1 MLDFLSTTKTSGD
14 DVDDAR
20 DIDEARHMQ
29 ATATAE
35 QHNNFDKP
43 EKVTLNFMSLTSF
56 ENYKFIV
63 SSLRCINTKETHY
76 ILRFINYYQVF
87 VALKS

>member
-1 MLDFLSTTKTSGD
+1 MSESDDDTRTLASKNPTPMLDFLSTTKTSGD

-20 DIDEARHMQ
+20 DIDEARHMH

-43 EKVTLNFMSLTSF
+43 EKVTLNFMSLM
-56 ENYKFIV
+56 NI
-63 SSLRCINTKETHY
+63 
-76 ILRFINYYQVF
+76 
-87 VALKS
+87 

>member
-1 MLDFLSTTKTSGD
+1 MFHFVILKIFQFFNCHKIVKNFNIIFNLLS
-14 DVDDAR
+14 
-20 DIDEARHMQ
+20 
-29 ATATAE
+29 
-35 QHNNFDKP
+35 FD
-43 EKVTLNFMSLTSF
+43 LNFMSLTSF

-76 ILRFINYYQVF
+76 ILRFINYYQVV

>member
-1 MLDFLSTTKTSGD
+1 MFLFVILKIFQFINYHKI
-14 DVDDAR
+14 VK
-20 DIDEARHMQ
+20 
-29 ATATAE
+29 
-35 QHNNFDKP
+35 NFNIIFDLLSFD
-43 EKVTLNFMSLTSF
+43 LNFMSLTSF